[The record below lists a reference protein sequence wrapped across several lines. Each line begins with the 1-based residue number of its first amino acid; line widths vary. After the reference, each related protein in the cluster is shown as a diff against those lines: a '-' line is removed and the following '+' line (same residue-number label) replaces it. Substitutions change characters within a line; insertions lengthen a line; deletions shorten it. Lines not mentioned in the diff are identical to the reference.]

1 MNNGIDLMLAQISDS
16 SAVDVKSAVAGGAL
30 VGVIFFIVIIAIVLQ
45 LIAWAG
51 MWKTASKAG
60 QFGLLACI
68 PIVQFFV
75 WALMAK
81 KEAWWGILCLI
92 PIVNIVI
99 YIIILNEI
107 SKRFGRGLGTTLGL
121 FFFPFIFWII
131 LGFGDA
137 EYQDA

>member
-1 MNNGIDLMLAQISDS
+1 ML
-16 SAVDVKSAVAGGAL
+16 GL
-30 VGVIFFIVIIAIVLQ
+30 FLQ

-60 QFGLLACI
+60 QCGLLACI
-68 PIVQFFV
+68 PIVQFFI
-75 WALMAK
+75 WAIMAK

-99 YIIILNEI
+99 IIIIFNEI
-107 SKRFGRGLGTTLGL
+107 SKQFGRGLGTTLGL
-121 FFFPFIFWII
+121 IFFPFIFWII

-137 EYQDA
+137 KYQDA

>member
-1 MNNGIDLMLAQISDS
+1 MNNGIDFDPVA
-16 SAVDVKSAVAGGAL
+16 AGAAAGVVAGGLA
-30 VGVIFFIVIIAIVLQ
+30 FFFLFIMMLGLFLQ

-68 PIVQFFV
+68 PIVQFFI
-75 WALMAK
+75 WAIMAK

-99 YIIILNEI
+99 LIIILNEI
-107 SKRFGRGLGTTLGL
+107 SKRFGRGIGTTLGL
-121 FFFPFIFWII
+121 FFLPFIFWII

-137 EYQDA
+137 EYQDG

>member
-1 MNNGIDLMLAQISDS
+1 MNNGIEIDPA
-16 SAVDVKSAVAGGAL
+16 AAGAAAGVVAGGLA
-30 VGVIFFIVIIAIVLQ
+30 FFFLFIMMLGLFLQ

-68 PIVQFFV
+68 PIVQFFI
-75 WALMAK
+75 WAIMAK

-99 YIIILNEI
+99 IIIILNEI
-107 SKRFGRGLGTTLGL
+107 SKRFGRGIGTTLGL
-121 FFFPFIFWII
+121 FFLPFIFWII

>member
-1 MNNGIDLMLAQISDS
+1 MNNGIEIDPA
-16 SAVDVKSAVAGGAL
+16 AAGAAAGVVAGGFAFL
-30 VGVIFFIVIIAIVLQ
+30 FLFIILFGIFLQ

-68 PIVQFFV
+68 PIVQFFI
-75 WALMAK
+75 WAIMAK

-99 YIIILNEI
+99 LIIILNEI
-107 SKRFGRGLGTTLGL
+107 SKRFGRGIGTTLGL
-121 FFFPFIFWII
+121 FFLPFIFWII

>member
-1 MNNGIDLMLAQISDS
+1 MNNGIDFDS
-16 SAVDVKSAVAGGAL
+16 AAAGAAAGGIGAFL
-30 VGVIFFIVIIAIVLQ
+30 FLFIILLMMLGLFLQ

-60 QFGLLACI
+60 QSGLLACI
-68 PIVQFFV
+68 PIVQFFI
-75 WALMAK
+75 WAMMAK
-81 KEAWWGILCLI
+81 KEAWWGILFFI

-99 YIIILNEI
+99 FIIILNEI

-121 FFFPFIFWII
+121 IFLPFIFWII